1 MDPEFCFPCTKCP
14 SKFTSLREM
23 RKHLCDLQD
32 EHESMEDNKLEQI
45 KCDNRKLNMS
55 FIFTSKIT
63 TEKQKL
69 SKIIRSN
76 LNENDRHTPNKT
88 MLNYENPSRTTI
100 VTTLECRVCQKSF
113 SNKIKY
119 LRHNW
124 GHKKTNHVFHCVEYN
139 CPDMFKSAHLLNIHK
154 QKKHKI

>member
-1 MDPEFCFPCTKCP
+1 MAKPKNCMSKILDWQYLYFRFQTPNKEIAHMDPEFCFPFTKCP

-63 TEKQKL
+63 TENTKL
-69 SKIIRSN
+69 SKIVRSN
-76 LNENDRHTPNKT
+76 LNEYARHTPNK
-88 MLNYENPSRTTI
+88 
-100 VTTLECRVCQKSF
+100 
-113 SNKIKY
+113 
-119 LRHNW
+119 
-124 GHKKTNHVFHCVEYN
+124 NHANF
-139 CPDMFKSAHLLNIHK
+139 
-154 QKKHKI
+154 